1 MNIIGNI
8 PIIIPTRM
16 DKEKN
21 CKIEVIYPNGER
33 DCQNVVADTYRKAIS
48 FMGLEAVRG
57 LGKTRNSINIVSTR
71 EEMENST
78 GKKENRAISLLGRSS
93 ELGICTQ
100 FKTEDKYNLLVEV
113 NEALKKGLIIHLL
126 TPEEA
131 KMALVDQRDVSTP
144 SIRVIGVGGAGV
156 KFAGEIYK
164 REISGIDVAVCDT
177 DSSELEKSPV
187 PVKLFIG
194 ANLTSEE
201 QTESDTMSGRQC
213 AEENEKVIKDLF
225 QESPKVIVI
234 VAGMGNGTGTG
245 ASPVLARI
253 AKEGRKLI
261 LACLTLPFLYE
272 GQYKIMRALAGCQE
286 TSEYADSRIILNN
299 EALNDKSQPIDPAE
313 TMKPIV
319 DLLVKVLV
327 RLSEQA
333 SSGNPD
339 KVKDIFT
346 EINENRLEL

>member
-1 MNIIGNI
+1 MSN
-8 PIIIPTRM
+8 
-16 DKEKN
+16 
-21 CKIEVIYPNGER
+21 
-33 DCQNVVADTYRKAIS
+33 
-48 FMGLEAVRG
+48 
-57 LGKTRNSINIVSTR
+57 
-71 EEMENST
+71 
-78 GKKENRAISLLGRSS
+78 
-93 ELGICTQ
+93 
-100 FKTEDKYNLLVEV
+100 
-113 NEALKKGLIIHLL
+113 
-126 TPEEA
+126 
-131 KMALVDQRDVSTP
+131 QRDMSTP

-187 PVKLFIG
+187 PVKLFIDTH
-194 ANLTSEE
+194 LTNGE
-201 QTESDTMSGRQC
+201 ESDGDAMLVRKS
-213 AEENEKVIKDLF
+213 AEESKEAIKDLF
-225 QESPKVIVI
+225 QQSPKVIVI
-234 VAGMGNGTGTG
+234 VAGMGKGTGTG

-253 AKEGRKLI
+253 AKEGGKQVLV
-261 LACLTLPFLYE
+261 CLTLPSLCE